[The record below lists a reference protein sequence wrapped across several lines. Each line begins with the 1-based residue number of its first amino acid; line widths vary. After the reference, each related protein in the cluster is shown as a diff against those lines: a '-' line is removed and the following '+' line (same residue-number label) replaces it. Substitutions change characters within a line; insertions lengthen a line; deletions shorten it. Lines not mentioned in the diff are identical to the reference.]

1 MIDRPIF
8 ITAWN
13 QAGVGITQVWD
24 EAPFQQCSARGLGR
38 PCREGLLCP
47 MPGMVRLPGAQLN
60 LVLSFSQ
67 GRELICSLVRC
78 WGKAGLQTLA
88 PGEPRP
94 RREHGRAVDK
104 KSLLLPSRAVLLQAL
119 TVFIALSKSPRAR
132 FRVVQLSL
140 KGKCTVLALLTLLTS
155 WKMRFL
161 SGKEPAG
168 KYSSQ
173 SVLSSEPRAKPGTW
187 EAVLGFI
194 GTHHLSKF
202 FLTCSG
208 CL

>member
-1 MIDRPIF
+1 
-8 ITAWN
+8 
-13 QAGVGITQVWD
+13 
-24 EAPFQQCSARGLGR
+24 
-38 PCREGLLCP
+38 

-88 PGEPRP
+88 PGEPRR

-140 KGKCTVLALLTLLTS
+140 KGKCTVLALLALLTS

-187 EAVLGFI
+187 KLCLGSLVPIICPNSSSLVQAVSETHKAWPENLLFNGIDRVVASCFI
-194 GTHHLSKF
+194 
-202 FLTCSG
+202 
-208 CL
+208 